1 MICPEQPLH
10 VIKNVSFVIDMNSLD
25 DPNDLKADENGVWKR
40 MGSPVAYISIYRKEG
55 VDYIY
60 RRSKLGKTSSH
71 YKVTRTYYKHLD
83 SPDFHRVI
91 VTIHGKLWA

>member
-1 MICPEQPLH
+1 MICHEQPLH
-10 VIKNVSFVIDMNSLD
+10 VNKNVSFVIDMNSLD

-60 RRSKLGKTSSH
+60 RRSKLGKTSSR

-83 SPDFHRVI
+83 SPDFHQVI